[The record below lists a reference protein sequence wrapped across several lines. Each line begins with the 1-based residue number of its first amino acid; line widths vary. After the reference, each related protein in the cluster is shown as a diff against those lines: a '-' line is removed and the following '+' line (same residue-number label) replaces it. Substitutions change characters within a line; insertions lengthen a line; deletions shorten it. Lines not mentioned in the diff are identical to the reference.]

1 MKLYLIGMPLS
12 GKSTIGKLVSK
23 ALNLKFIDLDEM
35 IVNIYHESITEMFKK
50 GEDYFRQR
58 ETETLKS
65 LYKEDNV
72 VISCGG
78 GIVVKKE
85 NKEYFDGLVIYL
97 RVNISSLEKR
107 QVENRN
113 LRPLLKENSLLELY
127 EKRKDK
133 YESFSNKII
142 ENEDKD
148 KTVEEIIGYYY
159 ENISN

>member
-1 MKLYLIGMPLS
+1 MKIYLIGMPLS

-23 ALNLKFIDLDEM
+23 ALNLEFIDLDEM

-58 ETETLKS
+58 ETETLKT
-65 LYKEDNV
+65 LYKKDNV

-78 GIVVKKE
+78 GIVVKEE
-85 NKEYFDGLVIYL
+85 NKEYLDGLVIYL

-107 QVENRN
+107 QVKSLN
-113 LRPLLKENSLLELY
+113 LRPLLKEHSLLELY

-159 ENISN
+159 ENISY